1 MKYVC
6 SFVGKR
12 IGTSQS
18 QMSQIEPIE
27 AAPGLSSREAR
38 SMICDRFSGVTMF
51 ELRCDDVPQTT
62 NCNHRA
68 K

>member
-18 QMSQIEPIE
+18 LMSQIEPIE
-27 AAPGLSSREAR
+27 DKPGLGALEAR
-38 SMICDRFSGVTMF
+38 RIICEKFSGVTMF

-62 NCNHRA
+62 NCNQRA
-68 K
+68 R

>member
-18 QMSQIEPIE
+18 LMSQIEPIE
-27 AAPGLSSREAR
+27 APTGLSARDAR
-38 SMICDRFSGVTMF
+38 SMICDRFEGVTMF

-62 NCNHRA
+62 NCNNRDR
-68 K
+68 

>member
-6 SFVGKR
+6 KFVGKR

-27 AAPGLSSREAR
+27 AGPGLSARDAR
-38 SMICDRFSGVTMF
+38 SMICDRFEAVTMF

-62 NCNHRA
+62 NCNNRA
-68 K
+68 R